1 MLSALVIII
10 GLIGAIITIAAV
22 WRLLVAIRSGAPRQ
36 LQVGL
41 LAIMLAASV
50 LSTVMVR
57 LIGSVA

>member
-1 MLSALVIII
+1 MLSALVITI